1 MRNKSVLLIVIAGV
15 LWGTSAIFANL
26 LRPLGYTALQMTAM
40 RAIVSA
46 IVMTIYVYIKDK
58 SLFRVKL
65 SHLLLFACGG
75 LATFLSAFFYYESIN
90 VSSVSVAVMLMYTAP
105 VFVMAFSVAFMGEKL
120 TPLKVV
126 SVICMLLGCCL
137 ISGIVGGVEFNARG
151 VITGLLSGIS
161 YSSYNIVAK
170 VQMNKKCNPLSASA
184 YCFIFMAVFAAF
196 SADIPEIFVIASSDP
211 VYVYPLIIG
220 IGIFT
225 VALPYFL
232 YTLALKNIPVGT
244 AAALGIVEP
253 MVATI
258 FGVAFFGDNLTV
270 YSVLGIILILG
281 AVFLLSKSNE

>member
-1 MRNKSVLLIVIAGV
+1 MKNRSIILIVIAGI

-26 LRPLGYTALQMTAM
+26 LKPLGYTALQMTAM

-46 IVMTIYVYIKDK
+46 IIMSVYVFITDK
-58 SLFRVKL
+58 SLFKVRL
-65 SHLLLFACGG
+65 SHLFLFACGG
-75 LATFLSAFFYYESIN
+75 LTTFLSAFFYYESIN

-120 TPLKVV
+120 TPLKAV
-126 SVICMLLGCCL
+126 SVVCMLIGCCL

-151 VITGLLSGIS
+151 VTMGLLSGVS
-161 YSSYNIVAK
+161 YSSYNIIAK
-170 VQMNKKCNPLSASA
+170 IQMNKKCNPLSATA
-184 YCFIFMAVFAAF
+184 YCFMFMALFAAL
-196 SADIPEIFVIASSDP
+196 SADVGGIFTIASADP
-211 VYVYPLIIG
+211 VYIYPLIIG
-220 IGIFT
+220 VGLFT

-258 FGVAFFGDNLTV
+258 FGVAFFGDDLTV
-270 YSVLGIILILG
+270 YSVVGIILILG
-281 AVFLLSKSNE
+281 AVFLLSRSNE